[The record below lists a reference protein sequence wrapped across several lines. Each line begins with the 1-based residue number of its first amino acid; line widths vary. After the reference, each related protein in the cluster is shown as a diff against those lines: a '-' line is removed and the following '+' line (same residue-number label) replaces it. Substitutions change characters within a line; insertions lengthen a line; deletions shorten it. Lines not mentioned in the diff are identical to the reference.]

1 MSRTAKHV
9 SIRKIIGVAVFL
21 LTLSLLFQSL
31 QGPYKRYYEQLR
43 MQDIDGFPVPTT
55 VAKPGVHV
63 DFNRTLPGVNF
74 INDRL
79 VAKIGKEKAARETEE
94 DFAGDR
100 WWWIDD
106 NAKSMEV
113 FSMPGVYE
121 QYKDTTD
128 SMVDFIYDMSRD
140 GMCRREKR
148 ILCRSIVGGGWGNC
162 ERNPENL
169 AKTKHKKKTHT
180 HSPGGQTRNKKGIHP
195 HPHFSPNQTHITQDS
210 RPCFCNDPRSSG

>member
-1 MSRTAKHV
+1 M
-9 SIRKIIGVAVFL
+9 
-21 LTLSLLFQSL
+21 
-31 QGPYKRYYEQLR
+31 
-43 MQDIDGFPVPTT
+43 
-55 VAKPGVHV
+55 
-63 DFNRTLPGVNF
+63 NF

-128 SMVDFIYDMSRD
+128 GMVDFIYDTSRD
-140 GMCRREKR
+140 GMCRRETR
-148 ILCRSIVGGGWGNC
+148 ILRRSIVGGGWGNC

-180 HSPGGQTRNKKGIHP
+180 QPRRADQKLKRYPPTPS
-195 HPHFSPNQTHITQDS
+195 FFFPNQTLHHTGFAFLFLQ
-210 RPCFCNDPRSSG
+210 

>member
-1 MSRTAKHV
+1 M
-9 SIRKIIGVAVFL
+9 
-21 LTLSLLFQSL
+21 
-31 QGPYKRYYEQLR
+31 
-43 MQDIDGFPVPTT
+43 
-55 VAKPGVHV
+55 
-63 DFNRTLPGVNF
+63 NF

-128 SMVDFIYDMSRD
+128 GMVDFIYDTSRD
-140 GMCRREKR
+140 GMCRRETR
-148 ILCRSIVGGGWGNC
+148 ILRRSIVGGGWGNC

-169 AKTKHKKKTHT
+169 AKTKHKKKKHT
-180 HSPGGQTRNKKGIHP
+180 AQEGRPGIKKVSTLTLIFFP
-195 HPHFSPNQTHITQDS
+195 QP
-210 RPCFCNDPRSSG
+210 DPTSHRIRVPVFAMIPIWLMSGSGSSTYQM